1 MKKKIKN
8 WSHRYDI
15 GPDMDKNIMNIKN
28 ISLMMLTWIKQ
39 HLSNIWSSIQEKF
52 KQHRAW
58 VEKKGCL

>member
-15 GPDMDKNIMNIKN
+15 GPGMNKNIMNIKN
-28 ISLMMLTWIKQ
+28 ISLMMFKWIKQ
-39 HLSNIWSSIQEKF
+39 HLSNIWSSIQEKS
-52 KQHRAW
+52 KQHRVW